1 MASGRIRSTRR
12 LRNWMVEQVS
22 VNKWQLRAIGIPLSV
37 VSLTKYRRASDC
49 SVFTFIFV
57 LVVFGLF
64 RNVELDSPG
73 IAQHQIGILP
83 QSSLHWAQVTSGKYA
98 GLIWDD
104 EAKTMFRIPWKH
116 AGKQDFR
123 SDEDAAI
130 FKVGYNTTIKVLHVD

>member
-73 IAQHQIGILP
+73 IA
-83 QSSLHWAQVTSGKYA
+83 
-98 GLIWDD
+98 
-104 EAKTMFRIPWKH
+104 
-116 AGKQDFR
+116 
-123 SDEDAAI
+123 
-130 FKVGYNTTIKVLHVD
+130 